1 MTRHKHGISALVSQ
15 TSFYGETNV
24 GSGNVD
30 CLLRQDKKQKQTNKQ
45 TNKENKKHQSEEKI
59 NDQI

>member
-15 TSFYGETNV
+15 TSFYGETNGGV
-24 GSGNVD
+24 GK
-30 CLLRQDKKQKQTNKQ
+30 CRLFTQARQKAKANKQ